1 MDFISTAL
9 VTISQ
14 PTGFWETILNAFK
27 SATGTYI
34 MAVILLAL
42 IVRILFALVDVINKK
57 VNMKNMDLNAK
68 MRPELEAIQKKY
80 GHDQRLVQQ
89 KTNEIYKKYQFSMMS
104 SCLPMLIT
112 MILQFTVFLT
122 LWNSLQSVSNYNI
135 VNQYENM
142 KNLYANV
149 IVLNEDEGLK
159 STLNDLAGQEY
170 QLSANVDFENNT
182 LEIVITR
189 PDEAPDVRTFQYQST
204 WTNQDIYELLKTYVN
219 VPQEEPTEEP
229 SAETPSETTSLA
241 EGEEGGEVQ
250 PTEPVIEYVDT
261 GFNDV
266 FKTLAEETVE
276 KYYVDT
282 QEGFLWIKNIYKA
295 ESPTSPLFT
304 KSEITNY
311 LSKYYTEEEKV
322 EEEANDY
329 EGQIFDYVVAGINT
343 KELGLNG
350 YYILTIIA
358 IVTSFLSIWLSNK
371 LMKKK
376 DQPAT
381 QNGQASGKMMYFIMP
396 IIIGIFTFM
405 YTSLFAIY
413 LIVGQVVMIALTPLT
428 TLIVRKW
435 LEAESKKKKEKDV
448 IEVDYRRKD
457 K

>member
-42 IVRILFALVDVINKK
+42 IVRILFALVDVVNKK

-68 MRPELEAIQKKY
+68 MKPELEAIQKKY
-80 GHDQRLVQQ
+80 GHDQRIVQQ

-104 SCLPMLIT
+104 SCLPMLIA

-142 KNLYANV
+142 KNIYANV

-159 STLNDLAGQEY
+159 TELSDLAGQEY
-170 QLSANVDFENNT
+170 QLSANVDFESNS
-182 LEIVITR
+182 LEIIISQ
-189 PDEAPDVRTFQYQST
+189 PDTAPQVRTFKYENT
-204 WTNQDIYELLKTYVN
+204 WTNQDIYELLKKYIN
-219 VPQEEPTEEP
+219 VPEEEPTTP
-229 SAETPSETTSLA
+229 ETPSETTALA
-241 EGEEGGEVQ
+241 EGEEGETQ
-250 PTEPVIEYVDT
+250 PTQPDIEYVDT

-276 KYYVDT
+276 KYYVET

-304 KSEITNY
+304 KNEITSY
-311 LSKYYTEEEKV
+311 LSKYYTEEEKL

-329 EGQIFDYVVAGINT
+329 EGQIFDYVVAGIDT

-358 IVTSFLSIWLSNK
+358 IATSFLSIWLSNK

-376 DQPAT
+376 DQPAAA
-381 QNGQASGKMMYFIMP
+381 NGQAGGKMMYFIMP

-413 LIVGQVVMIALTPLT
+413 LIVGQIVMIALTPLT
-428 TLIVRKW
+428 TLLVKKW
-435 LEAESKKKKEKDV
+435 IEAEGKKKKEKDV